1 MKKIRFT
8 LLVLGILSA
17 FAVYSQEEFFGKQD
31 GLTFSGT
38 AGINPK
44 MDIKNI
50 SGGVSLYLKKGL
62 VISGSYSKIS
72 NNELVQANVGYLFDN
87 SKYNNGLKGLIGIS
101 FGNNFY
107 DYKIL
112 GFNMGSSQVFFGK
125 SSFPFSLGGVATLA
139 LAFTPDFRPYAG
151 LSLGFTQSF
160 FAKGCVYPVIGV
172 SKSFIIGQ
180 DSSDLFVHAGLNIRL
195 S

>member
-1 MKKIRFT
+1 MKRIRLT
-8 LLVLGILSA
+8 LLVLGIISA
-17 FAVYSQEEFFGKQD
+17 FSVYSQEEFFGKQD

-62 VISGSYSKIS
+62 IISGSYSKIS

-87 SKYNNGLKGLIGIS
+87 SKYSNGLKGLIGIS

-107 DYKIL
+107 NYK
-112 GFNMGSSQVFFGK
+112 F
-125 SSFPFSLGGVATLA
+125 
-139 LAFTPDFRPYAG
+139 
-151 LSLGFTQSF
+151 
-160 FAKGCVYPVIGV
+160 
-172 SKSFIIGQ
+172 
-180 DSSDLFVHAGLNIRL
+180 
-195 S
+195 